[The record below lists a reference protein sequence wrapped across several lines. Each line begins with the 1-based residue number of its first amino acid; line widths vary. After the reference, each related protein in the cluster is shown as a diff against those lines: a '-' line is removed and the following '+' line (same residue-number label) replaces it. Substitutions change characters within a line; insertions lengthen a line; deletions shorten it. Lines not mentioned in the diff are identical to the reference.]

1 MSLEEL
7 AEGTILLNK
16 EPILTFKKAN
26 ETFIVK
32 SVDTAAQTVELY
44 SSKRKKSYTFTAEE
58 IKTNFMKPVDE
69 TKPIEEIT
77 ITPQTK
83 ENIRST
89 ESNITSLAKEP
100 DVLDQIEEESEN
112 LSPEERL
119 NKIKNINNFN
129 GI

>member
-69 TKPIEEIT
+69 ATPVDEINVT
-77 ITPQTK
+77 LQTK
-83 ENIRST
+83 ENIKST
-89 ESNITSLAKEP
+89 TDNVQNLVKDT
-100 DVLDQIEEESEN
+100 DRLDQIEDASKN
-112 LSPEERL
+112 QTKDDRL
-119 NKIKNINNFN
+119 KNIRDKFN
-129 GI
+129 QC